1 MEKKEKEI
9 NLDDPVLLLK
19 EVFKFLYS
27 SFVLN
32 QILFSA
38 FYDILKYIKIPEPKE
53 YINKWVAGQDP
64 EKEIRELLDIKAG
77 TELGLTVIDPMKTE
91 VIPINDP
98 VLSFEMIWVKLISL
112 KVPNYMVMLRFSMR
126 HIINQTQE
134 EKILE
139 KWR

>member
-9 NLDDPVLLLK
+9 NLDDPVMLLK

-38 FYDILKYIKIPEPKE
+38 FYDILKYIKISEPKE

-64 EKEIRELLDIKAG
+64 EKEVRELLDIKAG
-77 TELGLTVIDPMKTE
+77 TELGLTVIDPIKTE

>member
-9 NLDDPVLLLK
+9 NLDDPVMLLK

-38 FYDILKYIKIPEPKE
+38 FYDILVYIKIPKPKE

-64 EKEIRELLDIKAG
+64 EKEVRELLDIKAG